1 MKIKTTHII
10 IAILLVLLL
19 LETTCNEKPEEMVK
33 VVTKTETVTDTITKT
48 IIKEVPKEVIVN
60 KYIDKE
66 GEKVIVYVDKPND
79 SSIVANQYQTELI
92 SNNATAKL
100 DITTIGELLDVQGLI
115 TYPEK
120 ETIKET
126 TITRD
131 ASGLFIYGS
140 MPISSQLT
148 TPELGV
154 MFQIKNKLIIGVG
167 AQYNTINDNLSAV
180 GTIAV
185 KL

>member
-1 MKIKTTHII
+1 MKSKYLISFVFGVVIMFFLMKSC
-10 IAILLVLLL
+10 
-19 LETTCNEKPEEMVK
+19 EGNPK
-33 VVTKTETVTDTITKT
+33 VVTKTETKIVTKHDTINET

-66 GEKVIVYVDKPND
+66 GDKVIVYVDKEND
-79 SSIVANQYQTELI
+79 SSLVAKQYKTEVK
-92 SNNATAKL
+92 SNEATAKL
-100 DITTIGELLDVQGLI
+100 DITTTGELLDISGVI

-126 TITRD
+126 TIRQD
-131 ASGLFIYGS
+131 NSGVFLYAQ
-140 MPISSQLT
+140 MPISSQLIN
-148 TPELGV
+148 PELGV
-154 MFQIKNKLIIGVG
+154 MLQIKNKIIIGLG
-167 AQYNTINDNLSAV
+167 ANYNNNLSAV